1 MTDLNTVAKEIEARL
16 RAPAY
21 WFSGSS
27 EGHEGDNLTPFEAA
41 DLIAELLGEIE
52 RLQQLCGIVTIP
64 DSNEITVTGGMVTT
78 AEPIHEGYKQVVM
91 VPRMTLGKQD

>member
-41 DLIAELLGEIE
+41 DLIAELRAEIE
-52 RLQQLCGIVTIP
+52 RL
-64 DSNEITVTGGMVTT
+64 NAAMVL
-78 AEPIHEGYKQVVM
+78 
-91 VPRMTLGKQD
+91 VPRMTGKQD